1 MDGNDNGPARG
12 ARLGS
17 WRGLIPLS
25 AAALAAFAVAGG
37 LDAVDRHQKAGARE
51 RSAAAASA
59 HERVQ
64 LKKKRA
70 AEPKYVVGVRRT
82 GSALVVRDARTGRD
96 VGLPVAAPSG
106 ATFQRVASAGEGTY
120 VVASATRRAV
130 TFSRLKLDSKG
141 RPRALTEIAGTS
153 VPGRSTPWSDLAVSA
168 DGRRIAYVTYT
179 GKAGRVDVVSSTER
193 KTWTTRSA
201 ARISS
206 LSFAGDT
213 LAFVWNP
220 VAAPSRHQVR
230 TLDTAAAPGDL
241 RTSRPVLLLPPGGGP
256 ALLSRD
262 GATIVAGIVGGA
274 STTLR
279 AYSVQTGKPTEDLWK
294 QKAEVA
300 ALAPDPTGGHLL
312 AATSDGTLYGARE
325 LPVRGADLTDVA
337 W

>member
-59 HERVQ
+59 HERVK

-96 VGLPVAAPSG
+96 VGLPVAAPPG
-106 ATFQRVASAGEGTY
+106 ATFQRVASSGDGTY

-130 TFSRLKLDSKG
+130 TFSRLKLDAKG
-141 RPRALTEIAGTS
+141 RPQALTEIAGTS
-153 VPGRSTPWSDLAVSA
+153 LPGRSTPWSDLAVAA
-168 DGRRIAYVTYT
+168 DGRIAYVTYT
-179 GKAGRVDVVSSTER
+179 GKTGRVDVVSPTGR
-193 KTWTTRSA
+193 KAWTTRSA

-230 TLDTAAAPGDL
+230 TLDTNGAPGDL
-241 RTSRPVLLLPPGGGP
+241 RTSRAVFVLPPGGGP

-262 GATIVAGIVGGA
+262 GATVVASIVADA

-279 AYSVQTGKPTEDLWK
+279 AFSVQTGKPTRDLWK
-294 QKAEVA
+294 QKAEVD
-300 ALAPDPTGGHLL
+300 ALTPDPTGGHLL
-312 AATSDGTLYGARE
+312 AATSDGALFGAKR
-325 LPVRGADLTDVA
+325 LPVQGADLSDVA